1 MSWFQV
7 RRKHKKS
14 LLKFI
19 LHNEW
24 AHVPFSERIRNSQH
38 GTTVIAYNG
47 NSAGGS
53 RKTDPENHQISSAIL
68 FSQYGIMFPIFN
80 KSYIKLNREI
90 ETYIRRFRM
99 NIYSVMGTK
108 SDVMTALGLL
118 ERHPNIEIDYYLMA
132 LDSDDFFKSHGTL
145 PGNSSPYLQEPF
157 RELNINRAA
166 LRDAKHLFP
175 LQEKYELEEVI
186 LDPKNFNPK
195 FSLELLR
202 KNLTRNIILF
212 AEKNNIPIAKAGT
225 NARGFNTDQIGGVFT
240 MRAERGKGIAGQVMI
255 KLLEYIFKEKKTA
268 SLFVKKENEPAVK
281 LYKNL
286 GFNIKDDFRIV
297 YF

>member
-24 AHVPFSERIRNSQH
+24 AHVPFSERIKNSQH
-38 GTTVIAYNG
+38 GNTVIAYNG
-47 NSAGGS
+47 NSTGGS
-53 RKTDPENHQISSAIL
+53 KKTGHESHQINSAIL
-68 FSQYGIMFPIFN
+68 FSQYGIMLPIFN
-80 KSYIKLNREI
+80 KSDIKLSKEM
-90 ETYIRRFRM
+90 ETYIRRFRT
-99 NIYSVMGTK
+99 NIYSIMGTK
-108 SDVMTALGLL
+108 SDVMTAARLL
-118 ERHPNIEIDYYLMA
+118 ERHPHTEIDYYLMA
-132 LDSDDFFKSHGTL
+132 LNSDDFFKSHGTL
-145 PGNSSPYLQEPF
+145 GENNSPYLQELF
-157 RELNINRAA
+157 RKLNINRAV
-166 LRDAKHLFP
+166 LRDAKYLFP

-195 FSLELLR
+195 FSLEMLR

-212 AEKNNIPIAKAGT
+212 AEKDNIPIAKAGT

-240 MRAERGKGIAGQVMI
+240 VQAERGKGIAKQVMI
-255 KLLEYIFKEKKTA
+255 KLLEHIFKEKETA
-268 SLFVKKENEPAVK
+268 SLFVKKENVSAVK
-281 LYKNL
+281 LYENL
-286 GFNIKDDFRIV
+286 GFEIKDDFLIV